1 MALKIDYEGH
11 PKRPLTELLTTY
23 RDHYLILDD
32 VLATEDSY
40 TEIYQDILD
49 LMKYG
54 FEYKNIRE
62 FPIRF
67 IIHTDDPHDKK
78 HIHTLQARHFL
89 SNMILWYA
97 FVDMESTEVMDESYI
112 VDWTGKSIQ
121 FIADFI
127 DNKILPYH
135 TGDFHSKNKVV
146 DEICYHITAIS
157 NAFCLLMGY
166 SISCYDIMKA
176 EEELPEIHN
185 IIYGDLDVNMQ
196 PKEME
201 EELDRRAK
209 RLIELFGQA
218 NSDLRPLLLSGKN
231 ISEGQFK
238 EIFLR
243 IAFKGD
249 FDNRTMPG
257 FIDANIMRTGINK
270 PSYYYKIAVAGRR
283 ALLNTKLSMSQPGA
297 LSKKMN
303 AAATSVQLRKDYEI
317 CNSTRPIYYNI
328 PDDITLRMLDK
339 RYYYTEDGEM
349 KLLDYTKDKDLIG
362 KTIAVRSPITCCS
375 DDGCVCRAC
384 YGDLFDINK
393 DLYSPG
399 ALAATKDSEPTTQ
412 LILKTKHVN
421 TTSSSEISF
430 TEGFDKAFELVSEE
444 ITLGEVVDDDTS
456 KLYIQL
462 GPMHTEE
469 TDDGDQYYVDYFD
482 LVDDQGGIVYHI
494 AEEHETP
501 LYLTNEMYAIWKRSK
516 LRPIPFDVIEEE
528 ADDGDFV
535 LFKVE
540 VKTKAITQHLQVIT
554 SILDQVDHAGCGNDI
569 DAICNTLGQT
579 MIDANIK
586 YNFVHHE
593 MIIRSLMRRKSN
605 ELEYPDF
612 GPNGDHADFKVL
624 RLTSTLS
631 TNPAPLVRL
640 STGWL
645 KKNLLSTSLYKS
657 HAKSHLDALFVP
669 NLLDVMEEK

>member
-11 PKRPLTELLTTY
+11 PKRPLMELLTDY
-23 RDHYLILDD
+23 KDHYLILDD

-40 TEIYQDILD
+40 TIVYQDILD
-49 LMKYG
+49 IMKYG

-62 FPIRF
+62 FPIKF
-67 IIHTDDPHDKK
+67 IIHHGDKHDAK
-78 HIHTLQARHFL
+78 HLHVLQARHFL

-97 FVDMESTEVMDESYI
+97 FVDMENTEPLDESYI

-121 FIADFI
+121 FVADFI
-127 DNKILPYH
+127 DSKILPFH
-135 TGDFHSKNKVV
+135 DGDFHSKNKVV

-176 EEELPEIHN
+176 EEEIPEIHD
-185 IIYGDLDVNMQ
+185 IIYGPLDVNLQ

-201 EELDRRAK
+201 EELEKRAK

-218 NSDLRPLLLSGKN
+218 DSDLRPLLLSGKN

-270 PSYYYKIAVAGRR
+270 PSYYYKIGVAGRR
-283 ALLNTKLSMSQPGA
+283 ALLNTKLSMSKPGA

-303 AAATSVQLRKDYEI
+303 AAATSVQLRKDYDI
-317 CNSTRPIYYNI
+317 CSSARPIYYDVV
-328 PDDITLRMLDK
+328 DDMVLKMLDK
-339 RYYYTEDGEM
+339 RYYYDEQGEM
-349 KLLDYTKDKDLIG
+349 KLIDWRRDKHLIG
-362 KTIAVRSPITCCS
+362 RTIPVRSPITCCS

-384 YGDLFDINK
+384 YGELFDINK

-430 TEGFDKAFELVSEE
+430 TEGFDKGFELVSEE
-444 ITLGEVVDDDTS
+444 ITLGENIDEDTS
-456 KLYIQL
+456 KLFIAL

-482 LVDDQGGIVYHI
+482 LVDIEGSTVYHI

-501 LYLTNEMYAIWKRSK
+501 LYLTNEMYSIWKRSK
-516 LRPIPFDVIEEE
+516 LKPIPFDALDDV
-528 ADDGDFV
+528 DGDFV

-540 VKTKAITQHLQVIT
+540 VKTKAITQHLQIIT
-554 SILDQVDHAGCGNDI
+554 SILDSVNHGGCGDDI

-579 MIDANIK
+579 MIDANIM

-593 MIIRSLMRRKSN
+593 MIIRSLMRKKSN

-612 GPNGDHADFKVL
+612 GPNGDHRDYKVL

-645 KKNLLSTSLYKS
+645 KKNLLSTSLYKAHS
-657 HAKSHLDALFVP
+657 KSHLDALFVP
-669 NLLDVMEEK
+669 NLLDVVDEN